1 MLYLS
6 QCMLGHLPVFIQSL
20 LKMTTYMHQTVEQPH
35 VGVGLEGCFITCK
48 TVTLKIS
55 LEVILICQGF
65 DDRSGP

>member
-20 LKMTTYMHQTVEQPH
+20 FKMTADMHQTIQQPH
-35 VGVGLEGCFITCK
+35 VGIGLEGCLIARK

-55 LEVILICQGF
+55 LEVILICHRF